1 MLWQF
6 LPISSQFS
14 NQANRVA
21 SLFPTLSEFY
31 IYLQNWGLQRPEDT
45 VKGTYQYNNKDAAQ
59 NERELEHAVDLLEES
74 LQNLEFFFNED
85 DNTKIED
92 KQNMIFE

>member
-6 LPISSQFS
+6 HRISPQFS

-21 SLFPTLSEFY
+21 SLFPSLSEFY
-31 IYLQNWGLQRPEDT
+31 IFLQTWGLNEPEGNNE
-45 VKGTYQYNNKDAAQ
+45 VFQYNNKDAAQ
-59 NERELEHAVDLLEES
+59 NERELEYAVDLLDES

-85 DNTKIED
+85 DSIEVED